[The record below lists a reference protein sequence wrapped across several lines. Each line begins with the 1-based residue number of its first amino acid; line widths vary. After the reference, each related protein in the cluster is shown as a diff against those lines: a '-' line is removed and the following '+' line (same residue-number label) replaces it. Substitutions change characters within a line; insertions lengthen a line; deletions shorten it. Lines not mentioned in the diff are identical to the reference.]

1 MKLLATA
8 VSALALSTLAVA
20 GAASAQDGHLSYG
33 DLDLS
38 TKAGARTLD
47 QRISGLSQEMC
58 GGYGGLEF
66 ARCAR
71 RVRAEVMIQLQP
83 AAREE
88 LARAR
93 DKDDQVQL
101 AAINN

>member
-47 QRISGLSQEMC
+47 RRISGLSQEMC
-58 GGYGGLEF
+58 GGYWGLDF

-71 RVRAEVMIQLQP
+71 TVRAEVMSQLQP
-83 AAREE
+83 TARAD
-88 LARAR
+88 LARSR
-93 DKDDQVQL
+93 GKDEEVRM
-101 AAINN
+101 AAITN